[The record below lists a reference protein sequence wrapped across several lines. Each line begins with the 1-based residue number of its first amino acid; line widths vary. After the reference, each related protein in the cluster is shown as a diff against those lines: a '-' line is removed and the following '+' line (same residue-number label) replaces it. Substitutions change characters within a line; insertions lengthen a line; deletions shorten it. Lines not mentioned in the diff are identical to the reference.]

1 MVVIKDVKF
10 LISED
15 KGRQTAEENWEAIK
29 LVNPQASSR
38 VTLVAA
44 CKASWEDSIE
54 CLCVSSDA
62 GRNSSH
68 CTRCGGSEQS
78 NVVCLGGEG
87 DR

>member
-44 CKASWEDSIE
+44 CKASWEDSID
-54 CLCVSSDA
+54 CLCVGSDA

-68 CTRCGGSEQS
+68 CTRCGGSEES
-78 NVVCLGGEG
+78 NMVSLGGEG

>member
-15 KGRQTAEENWEAIK
+15 KGRQAAEENWEAIK

-44 CKASWEDSIE
+44 CKASRENSI
-54 CLCVSSDA
+54 
-62 GRNSSH
+62 
-68 CTRCGGSEQS
+68 
-78 NVVCLGGEG
+78 
-87 DR
+87 

>member
-15 KGRQTAEENWEAIK
+15 KGRQTAEENWEAIE
-29 LVNPQASSR
+29 LVYSKASSR
-38 VTLVAA
+38 ITMVAA
-44 CKASWEDSIE
+44 CKASREDSIE
-54 CLCVSSDA
+54 CFCMGGDA

-68 CTRCGGSEQS
+68 LARCGGSEES
-78 NVVCLGGEG
+78 NMFCLGGEG

>member
-15 KGRQTAEENWEAIK
+15 KGRQTAEENWEAIE
-29 LVNPQASSR
+29 LVYSKASSR
-38 VTLVAA
+38 ITIVAA

-54 CLCVSSDA
+54 CFCMGGDA

>member
-44 CKASWEDSIE
+44 CKASWEDSID
-54 CLCVSSDA
+54 CLCVGSDA

-68 CTRCGGSEQS
+68 CIRCGGSEES
-78 NVVCLGGEG
+78 NMVSLGGEG

>member
-44 CKASWEDSIE
+44 CKASWEDGIE
-54 CLCVSSDA
+54 CSVHFA
-62 GRNSSH
+62 SH
-68 CTRCGGSEQS
+68 QSYLKPRIGGDIYLIK
-78 NVVCLGGEG
+78 CIIKYI
-87 DR
+87 